1 MKIFTIKT
9 GRRLRKVTAAGL
21 VPLLLAQ
28 VLIALLW
35 VPQTLKAGSEIRREM
50 TMEELRGFLSGEEQF
65 TILLSKGGAVRGNG
79 ITILA
84 DGIHL
89 GHIIRATDGKRHP
102 QGSETAIAIGSV
114 KEIRV
119 EKMRGFDRKLGPVLF
134 GGGTLALGWLIVYRV
149 EVGET
154 AAGAGGLLFSTL
166 IGMPVG
172 AAALGYWIGKE
183 SDRETT
189 IITIVD

>member
-89 GHIIRATDGKRHP
+89 GHIIRATEGKRHP
-102 QGSETAIAIGSV
+102 KGSETAIAIGSV

-134 GGGTLALGWLIVYRV
+134 GGSALALGWYMAFRTGVRESSGVAFY
-149 EVGET
+149 T
-154 AAGAGGLLFSTL
+154 TL

-172 AAALGYWIGKE
+172 ATALGYWFGKE